1 MDDRLRISAD
11 RIVKQC
17 MGIRKDETV
26 LVLTDEPEFLIGQA
40 IFDAAKEVAQE
51 VFFLEMLPRS
61 QHGEEP
67 PSQVADMMKKVNVV
81 IAPTFKSLTF
91 TQARF
96 EACQSGARVA
106 TLPGIL
112 QETFIRAINTDYTR
126 VADTSRKLAKMLT
139 DANIV
144 RVTSDKGTDLI
155 IPIQGKFGHAD
166 TGIFHRVGDF
176 GNLPAG
182 EAYIAPVEGKVGG
195 KVVVDGAVEDSGI
208 LSKDDYVTI
217 EFENG
222 LVCSI
227 NGGRTASYL
236 SGVLAQYPDSVRNM
250 IELGIGTNPS
260 AKLCGNNLEDE
271 KVLGTIHI
279 VIGDELELSK
289 NTKMPVRID
298 MVVVAP
304 NLYLDGKL
312 IMDNG
317 KLKI

>member
-1 MDDRLRISAD
+1 MDNRLHTSAEKVV
-11 RIVKQC
+11 IQC
-17 MGIRKDETV
+17 MNVRKSETV
-26 LVLTDEPEFLIGQA
+26 LVLTDEPEFTIGQA
-40 IFDAAKEVAQE
+40 IFDVAKEIAKEV
-51 VFFLEMLPRS
+51 FLVEMIPRS

-67 PSQVADMMKKVNVV
+67 PEQIAEMMKKVDVV

-91 TQARF
+91 TRARF

-112 QETFIRAINTDYTR
+112 QETFIRAMNADYTK

-139 DANIV
+139 DANIA
-144 RVTSDKGTDLI
+144 RITSDKGTDVI
-155 IPIQGKFGHAD
+155 IQIQGKFGHAD
-166 TGIFHRVGDF
+166 TGILHRVGDY

-182 EAYIAPVEGKVGG
+182 EAYISPVEGKANG
-195 KVVVDGAVEDSGI
+195 KIIVDGAIEDSGV
-208 LSKDDYVTI
+208 LSKGDYVTLSL
-217 EFENG
+217 ENG
-222 LVCSI
+222 IITSVD
-227 NGGRTASYL
+227 GGRTASYL
-236 SGVLAQYPDSVRNM
+236 SGILAQYPMSVRKI

-260 AKLCGNNLEDE
+260 AKLCGSNLEDE

-289 NTKMPVRID
+289 DTQMPVRID
-298 MVVVAP
+298 MVIVAP

-312 IMDNG
+312 IMDAG